1 MRVLNVACL
10 CGRCRRREAPCDEAH
25 HPLTPHLP
33 REVEHGSIE
42 YKQRL
47 VTTSPWRLE
56 QLTTQ
61 MQWRLTEGGGACTYL
76 LGVADDGCPV
86 GLPAA
91 TLAASLETLSRLA
104 ASLGCACRVA
114 SQHAGN
120 GGRGHLWATVIV
132 ARPTVGSGVAG
143 AAGTP
148 VRVCL
153 GGAPGAGKSTLLALL
168 LRGGSC
174 TSLDALDDGC
184 GGARAGVAAHKHEL
198 VTGRTSALRHH
209 CLAFDS
215 RGRPFCV
222 DGSPEAGDV
231 AQRAS
236 SLATLCEL
244 PSGEYG
250 KTALFGLTA
259 GCPHAMLLC
268 IPAGC
273 HVSPHAAQHLAA
285 ALALGVPV
293 AGVVTHT
300 DAAGVTVEQWAQP
313 LRKVLRA
320 AHLAALPEG
329 ADPPDDE
336 HLTPMVRDARHATSC
351 AAMMV
356 SGCTPL
362 CPLLPVS
369 CVTGTGMATVH
380 AFLAALRRPVGGGY
394 LGGGSGPDSFVF
406 LVETLLSNPEAG
418 TLAAGVA
425 VGGTTAPGDTLW
437 LGPVPPCTED
447 CSSGSTTT
455 TSGSFLRVQLRTLH
469 IAHCPVDTLSAGQ
482 AASMALQGASAGDH
496 EALARLAGAP
506 RKKGLVLLRTSAQ
519 VAPTTCTCIHAHLVG
534 VVPGWNAASLVVHCG
549 SIRAQ
554 VRLEA
559 LAPEAVEE
567 QPAATQRLVRRAAAC
582 AAVLATCG
590 GDAVCVSDVTAARLV
605 FTQGLQYVPTGAP
618 LLLCDASTANVLAVG
633 ETAVCV
639 EADARPQVSE

>member
-1 MRVLNVACL
+1 VGAVSRTDTSTNEV
-10 CGRCRRREAPCDEAH
+10 H
-25 HPLTPHLP
+25 HPLTPQNHLP
-33 REVEHGSIE
+33 REVEHGSVE

-76 LGVADDGCPV
+76 LGVADDGNPV
-86 GLPAA
+86 GLPPA

-104 ASLGCACRVA
+104 ASLGCTCRVA

-132 ARPTVGSGVAG
+132 SRPSVGSGVAG

-250 KTALFGLTA
+250 KTALFGLS
-259 GCPHAMLLC
+259 CMHPHAMLLC

-329 ADPPDDE
+329 ADVPDDE
-336 HLTPMVRDARHATSC
+336 HLAPMVRDARHATSC

-362 CPLLPVS
+362 CPLLSVS

-380 AFLAALRRPVGGGY
+380 AFLAALRRPVGGGH
-394 LGGGSGPDSFVF
+394 LGGGGHGEFVF

-455 TSGSFLRVQLRTLH
+455 SGPFLRVQLRTLH

-506 RKKGLVLLRTSAQ
+506 RKKGLVLLRTPAQ
-519 VAPTTCTCIHAHLVG
+519 VPPTTCSCIHARLVG
-534 VVPGWNAASLVVHCG
+534 VVPGWSAASLVVHCG

-554 VRLEA
+554 VRLET
-559 LAPEAVEE
+559 LSPGAVEE
-567 QPAATQRLVRRAAAC
+567 QPAAMQRLMRRAAAC
-582 AAVLATCG
+582 TAVLATCG
-590 GDAVCVSDVTAARLV
+590 GDAVGVSDVTCARLV

-618 LLLCDASTANVLAVG
+618 LLLCDASTAGVLAVG
-633 ETAVCV
+633 EA
-639 EADARPQVSE
+639 AGASPQVAATDSVTHSE

>member
-1 MRVLNVACL
+1 M
-10 CGRCRRREAPCDEAH
+10 
-25 HPLTPHLP
+25 
-33 REVEHGSIE
+33 E

-47 VTTSPWRLE
+47 VTSNPWRLQ

-76 LGVADDGCPV
+76 LGVADDGRPV
-86 GLPAA
+86 GLPPA
-91 TLAASLETLSRLA
+91 TLSASLETLSRLA
-104 ASLGCACRVA
+104 AALGCACRVA

-120 GGRGHLWATVIV
+120 GGRGHVWATVTV
-132 ARPTVGSGVAG
+132 ARPTVGSGVSG
-143 AAGTP
+143 AAAMP

-153 GGAPGAGKSTLLALL
+153 GGAPGSGKSTLLALL

-174 TSLDALDDGC
+174 TSLDALDDGA
-184 GGARAGVAAHKHEL
+184 GGARACVAAHKHEL

-268 IPAGC
+268 TPAGC
-273 HVSPHAAQHLAA
+273 PLSPHAAQHLAA

-300 DAAGVTVEQWAQP
+300 DAPAGCVTVEQWAQP
-313 LRKVLRA
+313 LLKVLRA
-320 AHLAALPEG
+320 AHLAALPDG
-329 ADPPDDE
+329 VDAPNDE
-336 HLTPMVRDARHATSC
+336 HLSPVVRDARHATSC
-351 AAMMV
+351 AAMML
-356 SGCTPL
+356 SGGGPQGCTPL

-394 LGGGSGPDSFVF
+394 HSSGGGSPGDAEFVF
-406 LVETLLSNPEAG
+406 LVETLLQNPEAG

-437 LGPVPPCTED
+437 LGPVPQWPEECGGNATA
-447 CSSGSTTT
+447 
-455 TSGSFLRVQLRTLH
+455 SGSFLRVQLRTLH
-469 IAHCPVDTLSAGQ
+469 IAHCPVDILSSGQ
-482 AASMALQGASAGDH
+482 AASMALQGASEADH

-506 RKKGLVLLRTSAQ
+506 RKKGLVLLRTPAGVQAS
-519 VAPTTCTCIHAHLVG
+519 PTTCTCIHARLVG
-534 VVPGWNAASLVVHCG
+534 VAPGWNAASLVVHCG

-559 LAPEAVEE
+559 LPRGAVEE

-590 GDAVCVSDVTAARLV
+590 GDAVGASDITFARLV

-618 LLLCDASTANVLAVG
+618 LLLCDASTAGVLAVG
-633 ETAVCV
+633 ETARCV
-639 EADARPQVSE
+639 EADARQLAVE

>member
-1 MRVLNVACL
+1 M
-10 CGRCRRREAPCDEAH
+10 
-25 HPLTPHLP
+25 
-33 REVEHGSIE
+33 E

-61 MQWRLTEGGGACTYL
+61 MQWRLTEGCGACTYL

-132 ARPTVGSGVAG
+132 ARPSVGSGVAG

-244 PSGEYG
+244 PSGEY
-250 KTALFGLTA
+250 
-259 GCPHAMLLC
+259 
-268 IPAGC
+268 
-273 HVSPHAAQHLAA
+273 
-285 ALALGVPV
+285 

-329 ADPPDDE
+329 ADAPDDE
-336 HLTPMVRDARHATSC
+336 HLAPMVRDARHATSC

-380 AFLAALRRPVGGGY
+380 AFLAALRRPVGGGQ
-394 LGGGSGPDSFVF
+394 LGGSTGPDSFVF

-437 LGPVPPCTED
+437 LGPVPPCTDD
-447 CSSGSTTT
+447 CSSGSSTT

-506 RKKGLVLLRTSAQ
+506 RKKGLVLLRTPSQ
-519 VAPTTCTCIHAHLVG
+519 EPPTTCTCIHARLVG
-534 VVPGWNAASLVVHCG
+534 VVLGWNAASLVVHCG

-559 LAPEAVEE
+559 LAPGAVEE

-590 GDAVCVSDVTAARLV
+590 GDAIAVADVTAARLV

-639 EADARPQVSE
+639 EADARPRAAASE